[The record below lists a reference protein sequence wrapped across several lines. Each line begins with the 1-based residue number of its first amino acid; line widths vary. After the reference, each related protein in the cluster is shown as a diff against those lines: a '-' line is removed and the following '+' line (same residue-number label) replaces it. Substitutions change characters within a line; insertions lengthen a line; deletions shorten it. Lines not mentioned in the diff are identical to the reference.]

1 MNKLLTELIPYV
13 RNGEVTLK
21 TVYGDIR
28 GIIDNLVVYSKAG
41 DFFVRF
47 TELSA
52 TPAGL
57 DSSTLELP
65 CWEII
70 GVNETETQTAVT
82 ANQYL

>member
-1 MNKLLTELIPYV
+1 MNDLLLKLIPHV

-21 TVYGDIR
+21 TLYGDMR

-47 TELSA
+47 NDLSA

-57 DSSTLELP
+57 DSSNLELP

-70 GVNETETQTAVT
+70 GIGEKSS
-82 ANQYL
+82 